1 MKNTKKIIF
10 SILNFA
16 IIMLIASVIVR
27 GIMRLGTSSTFS
39 GTRTGYSGEEDKGN
53 WSANYRSL
61 NGTLRKKINPETDML
76 HIQVE
81 TKSGTL
87 SIEITDAENK
97 EIFTAI
103 CDKAESFEVPVSGK
117 VTVKIKAGHH
127 SGSFSILSGM

>member
-1 MKNTKKIIF
+1 MKDTKKTIF
-10 SILNFA
+10 STVKFVV
-16 IIMLIASVIVR
+16 IMLIAIVIVR

-87 SIEITDAENK
+87 SIEITDAEDK
-97 EIFTAI
+97 EIFTAT

-117 VTVKIKAGHH
+117 VTIKLKAGHH